1 MSSTL
6 LCSSSWGH
14 QGLVSR
20 RGDREGERGTGRE
33 EREGEGRVVVLCV
46 VPSPVTLSSACI
58 KYCAVLV
65 CCMYSIV
72 LCLYVVCTVLSCGC
86 MLYVQYRPVLVCCMY
101 SIVLY
106 LYVVC
111 TVLCCG
117 CMLYCTVLSC
127 GCMLYVQYCPVVV
140 CCMYSIVLWLY
151 VVCAIQSSSTFSC
164 CAGKTELAKQVAQ
177 CVHGETKE
185 TFIRLD
191 MSEYQQ
197 THEVSE

>member
-1 MSSTL
+1 MCSPISRNTIKCL
-6 LCSSSWGH
+6 YQILCCACMLYV
-14 QGLVSR
+14 QYCP
-20 RGDREGERGTGRE
+20 
-33 EREGEGRVVVLCV
+33 VV
-46 VPSPVTLSSACI
+46 
-58 KYCAVLV
+58 V

-72 LCLYVVCTVLSCGC
+72 LWLYVVCTVLSCAC
-86 MLYVQYRPVLVCCMY
+86 MLYVQYCPVLVCCMY
-101 SIVLY
+101 SIVLWLY
-106 LYVVC
+106 AVLYSIVLWLYVVC
-111 TVLCCG
+111 TVLSCA

-151 VVCAIQSSSTFSC
+151 AVCAIQSSSTFSC

-177 CVHGETKE
+177 YVHGETKE

-197 THEVSE
+197 KHEVSE

>member
-1 MSSTL
+1 M
-6 LCSSSWGH
+6 CSPI
-14 QGLVSR
+14 SR
-20 RGDREGERGTGRE
+20 NTIKCLYQ
-33 EREGEGRVVVLCV
+33 VLCC
-46 VPSPVTLSSACI
+46 ACMLYVQ
-58 KYCAVLV
+58 YCPVLV

-72 LCLYVVCTVLSCGC
+72 LC
-86 MLYVQYRPVLVCCMY
+86 
-101 SIVLY
+101 

-127 GCMLYVQYCPVVV
+127 GCMLYVQYCPVLVCCIVQYCPVVVCCMYSIVLWVV

-151 VVCAIQSSSTFSC
+151 AVCAIQSSSTFSC

-177 CVHGETKE
+177 YVHGETEE